1 MTNCLVI
8 GAGIVGMTTA
18 LKLAENGKNVTIL
31 DCKNKG
37 QASNNAGGILFPLSP
52 WNDSK
57 FMQELCISGHD
68 EYNKLFLRL
77 SGDKKKSINFTKSNI
92 LIFGKNLISAS
103 IWYRNNNF
111 VEIEYN
117 DGRISNKEENIITNH
132 KESITIKDINLV
144 DPRKLSEFLHKELK
158 NKNASFIQMKVE
170 DLNLFLKHPEN
181 NKYDFIIVSAGA
193 WSNEVLN
200 DKKVF
205 LKPIKGQTM
214 LFRTNK
220 KIISNTLLFDDL
232 YIIPRGDNK
241 FLIGSTLEDVGFDES
256 ISNEAK
262 SIFDHALSKLFSPS
276 IKILEKEYFFGF
288 RPFANQKPYICK
300 SKNNERVIYNFGH
313 YRYGILTAIAS
324 AKIVDS
330 MVS

>member
-103 IWYRNNNF
+103 KWYRNNNF
-111 VEIEYN
+111 V
-117 DGRISNKEENIITNH
+117 
-132 KESITIKDINLV
+132 
-144 DPRKLSEFLHKELK
+144 
-158 NKNASFIQMKVE
+158 
-170 DLNLFLKHPEN
+170 
-181 NKYDFIIVSAGA
+181 
-193 WSNEVLN
+193 
-200 DKKVF
+200 
-205 LKPIKGQTM
+205 
-214 LFRTNK
+214 
-220 KIISNTLLFDDL
+220 
-232 YIIPRGDNK
+232 
-241 FLIGSTLEDVGFDES
+241 
-256 ISNEAK
+256 
-262 SIFDHALSKLFSPS
+262 
-276 IKILEKEYFFGF
+276 
-288 RPFANQKPYICK
+288 
-300 SKNNERVIYNFGH
+300 
-313 YRYGILTAIAS
+313 
-324 AKIVDS
+324 
-330 MVS
+330 